1 VHNNKGN
8 RGVVLTNQGQ
18 PFPWCAE
25 CTQTLAS
32 FLLFSFASPPTL
44 ASGGNTEMFPK
55 IDTQLLMMLSSS
67 PQTVT
72 PRYNEESRK
81 RSVHELLGG
90 DMFSAELSESLSP
103 KRCKTIGNTFW
114 PTSMLELDPCH
125 VQQQQQQ
132 QNLLSTLNLLQLL
145 LASNNVSSVAQPAPL
160 PVPLPARALFEV
172 GRKQSEDSL
181 DSLCS
186 GSSGEQAPADSE
198 DTSSP
203 VRKSRF
209 RGVIWDKNSRAWRAK
224 LSVKGKLMHVG
235 LFEDEREAAIAWDKK
250 AIEIRGH
257 RTRLNFPSL
266 IPDMYSVELTTR
278 RVRKHL

>member
-1 VHNNKGN
+1 MHAAA
-8 RGVVLTNQGQ
+8 
-18 PFPWCAE
+18 FPGIGE
-25 CTQTLAS
+25 L
-32 FLLFSFASPPTL
+32 
-44 ASGGNTEMFPK
+44 
-55 IDTQLLMMLSSS
+55 LSSVAAQQAA
-67 PQTVT
+67 PQSELLRFLSCAPVSTVT
-72 PRYNEESRK
+72 PRANDAESRK

-103 KRCKTIGNTFW
+103 KRSKTIGNTFW
-114 PTSMLELDPCH
+114 PSSTLDLNSCRAQQQH
-125 VQQQQQQ
+125 QLLQQHQQQQQQQQ
-132 QNLLSTLNLLQLL
+132 QNLLNTLSLLQLL
-145 LASNNVSSVAQPAPL
+145 LAGNNACNAAQPAPQ
-160 PVPLPARALFEV
+160 PLPARALFEE
-172 GRKQSEDSL
+172 GRKQSEESL

-186 GSSGEQAPADSE
+186 GSSEEQTPADSE
-198 DTSSP
+198 DTASP

>member
-1 VHNNKGN
+1 
-8 RGVVLTNQGQ
+8 
-18 PFPWCAE
+18 
-25 CTQTLAS
+25 
-32 FLLFSFASPPTL
+32 
-44 ASGGNTEMFPK
+44 
-55 IDTQLLMMLSSS
+55 
-67 PQTVT
+67 
-72 PRYNEESRK
+72 
-81 RSVHELLGG
+81 
-90 DMFSAELSESLSP
+90 MFSAELSESLSP

-132 QNLLSTLNLLQLL
+132 QQSLLSTLSLLQLL

-160 PVPLPARALFEV
+160 PVPLPARALFEMGPARALFEV

-181 DSLCS
+181 DSICS